1 MKVVSQ
7 LEEPLRE
14 AVHPR
19 LRELGRESEGKE
31 RRNGL
36 ASHGRDIA
44 QSACETAVPDCIR
57 RVPLAAEVHPLEREI
72 RRDERFVSRRQ
83 TDDGAIIPDP
93 GRDSRAL
100 ARSSATANIFNQQF
114 FRKRQSGNNI

>member
-1 MKVVSQ
+1 MVSQ

-44 QSACETAVPDCIR
+44 QSACETALPDCIR

-72 RRDERFVSRRQ
+72 RRNEPFVPPRHTEDR
-83 TDDGAIIPDP
+83 AIVPDP
-93 GRDSRAL
+93 GRDSPAL
-100 ARSSATANIFNQQF
+100 APSSATADIFNQQF

>member
-1 MKVVSQ
+1 VEVLSQ
-7 LEEPLRE
+7 LEEPLEE

-44 QSACETAVPDCIR
+44 QSACETAVPDCIG

-72 RRDERFVSRRQ
+72 RRDERFVPRRQ
-83 TDDGAIIPDP
+83 TDDGAIIPNP

-100 ARSSATANIFNQQF
+100 APSRATADIFNQQF
-114 FRKRQSGNNI
+114 FRERQSGNNI